1 MIIVYKEPKNGK
13 VELTKAELEDLLE
26 KAYGEG
32 YRAGFDNGRNTVP
45 TTPYCPPTASPST
58 TPIEPWKVTW
68 TCSCDTNTETGKV
81 VRDYITDSFYEELK
95 NTKRED
101 LLKALKGE

>member
-13 VELTKAELEDLLE
+13 IELTTKELEEYLE
-26 KAYGEG
+26 KARQEG
-32 YRAGFDNGRNTVP
+32 YAEGYSNGCNSRPFTYPSPYTP
-45 TTPYCPPTASPST
+45 TTPT
-58 TPIEPWKVTW
+58 TDPWKITW
-68 TCSCDTNTETGKV
+68 TCCCDANTETGKV